1 MHTRAPGSEED
12 LGTTN
17 AEDSAHS
24 SLMRHGMRELMTKPA
39 ATTKSKSSGY
49 KILAAGHTVV
59 EGTGKGESMTGGA
72 EADQETVAQ
81 TRLATT
87 RRRVM

>member
-1 MHTRAPGSEED
+1 MHTKAPGSEGD

-17 AEDSAHS
+17 GEDSAHS
-24 SLMRHGMRELMTKPA
+24 SPMRHGMHELMTKLA

-49 KILAAGHTVV
+49 KILAAARTVV
-59 EGTGKGESMTGGA
+59 EGMGMGEFMTGGA
-72 EADQETVAQ
+72 EADQETAAQ